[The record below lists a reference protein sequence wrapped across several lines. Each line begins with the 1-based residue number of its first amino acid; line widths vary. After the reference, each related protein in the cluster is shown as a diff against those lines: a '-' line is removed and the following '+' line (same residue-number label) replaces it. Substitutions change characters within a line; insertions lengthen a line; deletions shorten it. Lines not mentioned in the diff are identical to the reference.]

1 MAVARVGYTMIGN
14 SPIVISE
21 VANTVPSAAI
31 ATSAAATIPQPPARA
46 WPCGA
51 TTTGVRMLGIISISS
66 AQPSPPRWKS

>member
-1 MAVARVGYTMIGN
+1 MIGN

-21 VANTVPSAAI
+21 VPNTVPSAAI

-46 WPCGA
+46 WPWGA
-51 TTTGVRMLGIISISS
+51 TTTGVRMLGINSISS